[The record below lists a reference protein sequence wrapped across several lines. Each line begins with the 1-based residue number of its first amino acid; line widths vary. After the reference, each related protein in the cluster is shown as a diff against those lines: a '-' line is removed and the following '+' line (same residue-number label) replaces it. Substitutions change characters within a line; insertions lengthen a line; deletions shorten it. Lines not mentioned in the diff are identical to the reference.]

1 MNNKKIY
8 IILFVIL
15 YAFVAIVSGIHGF
28 AFFSLANTPLWAG
41 MLAVAFEIGQANSN
55 FPMQERK
62 TKNKQDSI
70 IKRENNEEEML

>member
-1 MNNKKIY
+1 MI
-8 IILFVIL
+8 
-15 YAFVAIVSGIHGF
+15 
-28 AFFSLANTPLWAG
+28 
-41 MLAVAFEIGQANSN
+41 AVKLPRAFEIGQANSN